1 VIPDCKELTMAETSK
16 PGDEGGTILDKAKE
30 LAEEVGDK
38 VKGMITEH
46 HEKIDNAVD
55 KAGDF
60 IDDKTKGRFSDKI
73 GKATDA
79 AHNAV
84 TKLSGNDQPGD
95 TGTKPSTGG
104 AGGAAS
110 GGAAGAASGGA
121 AGASGTTDTSETRGA
136 SDKPDA
142 GGTGG

>member
-1 VIPDCKELTMAETSK
+1 MAETSK
-16 PGDEGGTILDKAKE
+16 PADEGGTILDKAKE

-95 TGTKPSTGG
+95 TGAKPPTGG
-104 AGGAAS
+104 AGGV
-110 GGAAGAASGGA
+110 
-121 AGASGTTDTSETRGA
+121 SGTTDTSETRGA
-136 SDKPDA
+136 SGKPDA
-142 GGTGG
+142 GGTGSTGG